1 MSKFVSAFLISGL
14 LATGSSVTIANAQL
28 AKGLPTS
35 ESATSESATSA
46 APGESDAGISST
58 PATIPE
64 AESNSAKAPPAVT
77 VASTVEK
84 LLKAKGQHGFRLKRK
99 ERKAVMEAYSDRKF
113 APIWLSDGRLN
124 EKAIQVLAQMGTADA
139 DGMRAADYL
148 PPTLES
154 FTDTD
159 TDLADNP
166 TGLAQ
171 LELEITRAAITYAL
185 HASRGRVEPR
195 KVSRHNSVRPERV
208 GPAKAVEMLASSDR
222 PDRYLAGLLPDYP
235 EYHALKA
242 ALASHRERPD
252 GKTFEPIAG
261 GRLIRPG
268 RNDKRI
274 HQIRRR
280 LIELGEYELKVS
292 EETTVRTEQVST
304 AENALSSPVYD
315 KALFKAI
322 KQFQRKRGL
331 KSGGIIGPNTLAALN
346 GTMGNQADKI
356 IINMERMR
364 WLPQDLGKRHVFV
377 NQAAYRMRFVDADK
391 VVHEARVIV
400 GKARHQTPVMSDE
413 MEHIIFNPYWNVPR
427 SIATKE
433 MLPQLVRNPYYLA
446 ERGFQVFYND
456 GRRRRQI
463 DSTYVDWYSVSRH
476 NFRFHVRQP
485 PGRRNALGKMKFM
498 FPNKNNIYLH
508 DTPTK
513 SLFSRASRAYS
524 HGCVRLQNPD
534 ILAKMILRLDRGW
547 NARKIDRMVASGRN
561 QRVNLKSK
569 IPVHLTYFTAWPRSS
584 GEVAFLNDMYKRDK
598 ALKQALK
605 RHRIAM
611 N

>member
-1 MSKFVSAFLISGL
+1 MSKFVTAFLISGL
-14 LATGSSVTIANAQL
+14 FATASPVTIANAQL
-28 AKGLPTS
+28 AKGLAPGG
-35 ESATSESATSA
+35 SATDTAT
-46 APGESDAGISST
+46 GESDATISNT

-64 AESNSAKAPPAVT
+64 AAANSTSIPPAVSVET
-77 VASTVEK
+77 TIEK
-84 LLKAKGQHGFRLKRK
+84 LLTAKGQHGFRLSKK
-99 ERKAVMEAYSDRKF
+99 ERKAVLKAYSARQF
-113 APIWLSDGRLN
+113 APIWLSGTGLN
-124 EKAIQVLAQMGTADA
+124 EKATQLLAQMGAADA
-139 DGMRAADYL
+139 EGLRAADYL
-148 PPTLES
+148 PASLES
-154 FTDTD
+154 FTDVGTS
-159 TDLADNP
+159 LADEP
-166 TGLAQ
+166 AGLAQ

-195 KVSRHNSVRPERV
+195 KIDRNMSVRPERV
-208 GPAKAVEMLASSDR
+208 GPAKALEMLTSADR
-222 PDRYLAGLLPDYP
+222 PDRYLAGLLPNYP

-242 ALASHRERPD
+242 ALAGFRERPK

-268 RNDKRI
+268 RSDQRI

-280 LIELGEYELKVS
+280 LIELGEYELKIS
-292 EETTVRTEQVST
+292 EETSVRTEQVST
-304 AENALSSPVYD
+304 GENALTSPVYD
-315 KALFKAI
+315 KSLFKAI
-322 KQFQRKRGL
+322 KRFQRKRGM

-346 GTMGNQADKI
+346 GTRGNQADKI
-356 IINMERMR
+356 IINLERMR

-377 NQAAYRMRFVDADK
+377 NQAAYRMRFIDANK

-400 GKARHQTPVMSDE
+400 GKPRHQTPVMSDE

-433 MLPQLVRNPYYLA
+433 MLPQLARNPYYLA
-446 ERGFQVFYND
+446 ERGYQVFYND
-456 GRRRRQI
+456 GRSSRRI
-463 DSTYVDWYSVSRH
+463 DSTYVDWYRVSRH
-476 NFRFHVRQP
+476 NFRFHIRQP
-485 PGRRNALGKMKFM
+485 PGRTNALGKMKFM

-513 SLFSRASRAYS
+513 SLFSRTTRAYS

-534 ILAKMILRLDRGW
+534 KLAKMILRLDRGW

-561 QRVNLKSK
+561 QRVNLKTK

-584 GEVAFLNDMYKRDK
+584 GEIAFLDDMYNRDK

-605 RHRIAM
+605 RYRVAM